1 MSRTSFRTTEE
12 KGASAAHTHRHSNV
26 PQPLPHPVGE
36 GAAAVTLC
44 WRRSSRNSLGFRAHI
59 SVLIFRPCCLAQLHF
74 GTKKCLALG
83 RSFVKSSGPACTL
96 SVGKGMTQPV
106 LGGLWTGP
114 AERAAFVRPAPSPPR
129 PCGAKSTQTFHF
141 FLSRLL
147 RCHLP
152 PPSLSASELFTT
164 PSSPPRPCRRRCS
177 FSGQP
182 KISPQPPLFCLP
194 GYLFICEC

>member
-1 MSRTSFRTTEE
+1 MLDAFCHGPHFGPQRRAIR
-12 KGASAAHTHRHSNV
+12 ASAAHTHRHSNV

-83 RSFVKSSGPACTL
+83 RSFLKGSGPACTH

-114 AERAAFVRPAPSPPR
+114 AERAAFVRPAPSRHALAAPNR
-129 PCGAKSTQTFHF
+129 LKRFTSFFHVSF
-141 FLSRLL
+141 AVIFLLHRS
-147 RCHLP
+147 LP
-152 PPSLSASELFTT
+152 P
-164 PSSPPRPCRRRCS
+164 S
-177 FSGQP
+177 FLQP
-182 KISPQPPLFCLP
+182 LPPLPPLP
-194 GYLFICEC
+194 ATLLF